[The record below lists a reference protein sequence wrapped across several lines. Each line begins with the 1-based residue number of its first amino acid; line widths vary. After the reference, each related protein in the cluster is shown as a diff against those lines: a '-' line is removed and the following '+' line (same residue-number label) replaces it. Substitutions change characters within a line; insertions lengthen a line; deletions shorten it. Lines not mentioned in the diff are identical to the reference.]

1 MTSPTGPA
9 GSGAVLASGSS
20 TWSVLSDR
28 NAKTAI
34 ESVDGREVL
43 KKVAAMPLNTWQY
56 KTQDPKFRHMGPMA
70 QDFYAAFQLGESDTR
85 IDTVDTDG
93 VALAAI
99 QGLNTLLIEKD
110 EQIAALREEK
120 NREVSALRTEK
131 DREIGVL
138 NAKLAAQ
145 TTHVAA
151 LESLA
156 GDLADM
162 KVQLAALRGSVLA
175 PTAVALREP

>member
-1 MTSPTGPA
+1 MTSPMGST
-9 GSGAVLASGSS
+9 GSGAVLSPGSS
-20 TWSVLSDR
+20 SWAVLSDR

-34 ESVDGREVL
+34 EPVDGREVL
-43 KKVAAMPLNTWQY
+43 KKIAAMPMNTWQY
-56 KTQDPKFRHMGPMA
+56 KTQDAKFRHMGPMA

-110 EQIAALREEK
+110 EQIATLRGEK
-120 NREVSALRTEK
+120 NREISALRAEK
-131 DREIGVL
+131 DREITAL

-145 TTHVAA
+145 TTRVAA
-151 LESLA
+151 LEFLA
-156 GDLADM
+156 SDLADV
-162 KVQLAALRGSVLA
+162 KVQLATLRDSALP
-175 PTAVALREP
+175 PTTVALREP